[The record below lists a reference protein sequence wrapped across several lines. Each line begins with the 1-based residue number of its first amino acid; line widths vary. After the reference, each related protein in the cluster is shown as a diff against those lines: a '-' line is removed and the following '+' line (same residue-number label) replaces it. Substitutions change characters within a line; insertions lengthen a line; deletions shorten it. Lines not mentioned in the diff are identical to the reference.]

1 MFPLVKNFRATGLR
15 KAFVLN
21 ALVTA
26 AIVVIAIEIRR
37 AFEDEHNY
45 FYGYFNRLYGTKRLS
60 EAQIITIVFPATFVA
75 ALVVYWLMYILFEYG
90 GNFLI
95 SSNKKMPL

>member
-1 MFPLVKNFRATGLR
+1 MVPLIKNFRATGLR

-26 AIVVIAIEIRR
+26 AIVVIAMEIRK

-45 FYGYFNRLYGTKRLS
+45 LYGYFNRLYGTKHLS
-60 EAQIITIVFPATFVA
+60 EVQIMTIVFPATFMS
-75 ALVVYWLMYILFEYG
+75 ALIVYWFMYVMFEYG

-95 SSNKKMPL
+95 PGNKKMPF

>member
-1 MFPLVKNFRATGLR
+1 MVPLIKNFRATGLR

-26 AIVVIAIEIRR
+26 AIVVIAMEIRK

-45 FYGYFNRLYGTKRLS
+45 FYGYFNRLYGTKHLS
-60 EAQIITIVFPATFVA
+60 EVQIVTIVFPATFLS
-75 ALVVYWLMYILFEYG
+75 ALLVYGLMYFLFEYG
-90 GNFLI
+90 GNFI
-95 SSNKKMPL
+95 IPPNKNLPF